1 VDKGVGGCRAAIRHE
16 PTWYE
21 LRIRADRNPRPHVA
35 IPKLSLLRLR
45 DVLLLRIA
53 KVPDFIGLD
62 SLARQIS
69 QSFVLIL
76 TAHFPKISD
85 QFQDGRLGY
94 IRHSDRTVNA
104 AALDERS
111 DHLNLFVEW

>member
-1 VDKGVGGCRAAIRHE
+1 M
-16 PTWYE
+16 
-21 LRIRADRNPRPHVA
+21 
-35 IPKLSLLRLR
+35 
-45 DVLLLRIA
+45 
-53 KVPDFIGLD
+53 
-62 SLARQIS
+62 
-69 QSFVLIL
+69 L